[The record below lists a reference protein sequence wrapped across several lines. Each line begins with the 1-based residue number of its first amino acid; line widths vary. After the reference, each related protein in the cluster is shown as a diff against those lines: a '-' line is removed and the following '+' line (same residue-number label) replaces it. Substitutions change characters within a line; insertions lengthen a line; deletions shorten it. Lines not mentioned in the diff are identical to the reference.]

1 MPAWQVPRT
10 CSGWMQLYKELA
22 HYNVQAVPWFKAAH
36 QCFLLM
42 WIQPPAASPLRF
54 DSIEGRGDTVSETL
68 KLTPKYLKHLQS
80 PCVRHLLLRP

>member
-42 WIQPPAASPLRF
+42 WIQPPRSQP
-54 DSIEGRGDTVSETL
+54 
-68 KLTPKYLKHLQS
+68 TPFRQY
-80 PCVRHLLLRP
+80 

>member
-54 DSIEGRGDTVSETL
+54 DSIEGRCLRLGVASG
-68 KLTPKYLKHLQS
+68 S
-80 PCVRHLLLRP
+80 RRVRG